1 MKVYLL
7 LPFELSSYSERPVFL
22 GVEGGALALAG
33 LARGEVRLGAYQR
46 TYGPTLEDGLEAETD
61 REGCTDESPRCPD
74 VLYTHCLLV
83 DLDFIL
89 PEVYRGGVTD
99 RVCDFTT

>member
-7 LPFELSSYSERPVFL
+7 LPFELSSYGERPVFL
-22 GVEGGALALAG
+22 GVEDGALALAG

-61 REGCTDESPRCPD
+61 REGCTDECPRRHD

-83 DLDFIL
+83 DLDDIL
-89 PEVYRGGVTD
+89 SDVYRGGITD
-99 RVCDFTT
+99 RVCDLMT

>member
-22 GVEGGALALAG
+22 GVEDGALALAG

-46 TYGPTLEDGLEAETD
+46 TYGPPLEDGLEAETY
-61 REGCTDESPRCPD
+61 REGCTDESPRRRD

-83 DLDFIL
+83 DLDVIL
-89 PEVYRGGVTD
+89 SEVYRGGITD
-99 RVCDFTT
+99 RVCDLMT

>member
-7 LPFELSSYSERPVFL
+7 LPFELSSYGECPVFL
-22 GVEGGALALAG
+22 GVEDGALALAG
-33 LARGEVRLGAYQR
+33 LARGEVRLGAHQR

-83 DLDFIL
+83 DLDVIL
-89 PEVYRGGVTD
+89 SDVYRGGATD
-99 RVCDFTT
+99 RVSELMT

>member
-7 LPFELSSYSERPVFL
+7 LPFELSSYDERPVFL
-22 GVEGGALALAG
+22 GVEDGVLALAG

-46 TYGPTLEDGLEAETD
+46 TYAPTLEDGLEAETD
-61 REGCTDESPRCPD
+61 REGCTDESPRRRD

-83 DLDFIL
+83 DLDVIL
-89 PEVYRGGVTD
+89 SEVYRGGITD

>member
-7 LPFELSSYSERPVFL
+7 LPFELSSYGERPAFL
-22 GVEGGALALAG
+22 GVEDGALDLAG
-33 LARGEVRLGAYQR
+33 LARGEVGLGAHQH
-46 TYGPTLEDGLEAETD
+46 TYDPTLEDGLEAETD
-61 REGCTDESPRCPD
+61 REGCTDECPRCRD

-83 DLDFIL
+83 DLDVIL
-89 PEVYRGGVTD
+89 SEVYRGGITD

>member
-22 GVEGGALALAG
+22 GVEDGALALAG

-46 TYGPTLEDGLEAETD
+46 TYGPTLEDGLEAETY
-61 REGCTDESPRCPD
+61 REGCTDESPRRRD

-83 DLDFIL
+83 DLDVIL
-89 PEVYRGGVTD
+89 SEVYRGGITD
-99 RVCDFTT
+99 RVCDLMT

>member
-46 TYGPTLEDGLEAETD
+46 TYDPTLEDGLEAETD
-61 REGCTDESPRCPD
+61 REGCTDESPRRRN

-89 PEVYRGGVTD
+89 SEVYRGGVTD

>member
-1 MKVYLL
+1 M
-7 LPFELSSYSERPVFL
+7 LPFELSSYSERPIFL

-33 LARGEVRLGAYQR
+33 LARGEVRLGAHQR

-74 VLYTHCLLV
+74 ILYTHCLLV
-83 DLDFIL
+83 DLDVIL
-89 PEVYRGGVTD
+89 SDVYRGGATD
-99 RVCDFTT
+99 RVSELMT

>member
-22 GVEGGALALAG
+22 GVEDGALALAG

-46 TYGPTLEDGLEAETD
+46 TYGPTLEDGLEAETY
-61 REGCTDESPRCPD
+61 REGCTDESPRRRD

-83 DLDFIL
+83 DPDVIL
-89 PEVYRGGVTD
+89 SEVCRGGITD
-99 RVCDFTT
+99 RVCDLMT